1 MSEHLN
7 DLALSP
13 ENVIIPP
20 KQHPVREED
29 IDPDALMVLYRLK
42 DAGYSGY
49 LVGGGVRDLYL
60 GKKPKD
66 FDISTDARPGQLRK
80 LFRNS
85 RTIGRRFRLVQVFF
99 REGKIIEVSTLRS
112 QSEYDEDGD
121 SDEVLPSN
129 NTFGTLEEDACRR
142 DLTINSLFYEVEN
155 KTVIDYVGGVQD
167 LKNRIIR
174 LVGDPDRRITRDPVR
189 MLRAVRHAA
198 RAGFTIEEAT
208 WQAIIRHRDKLEL
221 CPTSRIRDE
230 LLKDLQGGA
239 SRAWAELAMQ
249 SGLFYLLFPFYEK
262 LLTETQGE
270 LVKEELLSLL
280 AVTDRIFSEGRTIG
294 TVKFDE
300 ALLFALLL
308 QPWATRRFNLSQ
320 ESIKEAGHHQTV
332 KTVRAG
338 LQKAFS
344 RRLNLTKMTLDSI
357 ITLFVNS
364 PALREGTSKGGGGL
378 RRKSYFAACSRFV
391 SCCHEA
397 EGGEPVALSLFTCLQ
412 SEKKHR
418 NRPEPAPQKIFFNP
432 ENSGRKNGGGYA
444 PAFSSN
450 PEGVFGLR
458 QDGRNLLF
466 S

>member
-1 MSEHLN
+1 MSEKLN
-7 DLALSP
+7 ETANGRNVLILSP
-13 ENVIIPP
+13 D
-20 KQHPVREED
+20 QHPVREED
-29 IDPDALMVLYRLK
+29 IDPDALLILYRLK

-49 LVGGGVRDLYL
+49 LVGGGVRDLFL

-99 REGKIIEVSTLRS
+99 RNGKIIEVSTLRS

-129 NTFGTLEEDACRR
+129 NTFGSLEEDACRR
-142 DLTINSLFYEVEN
+142 DLTINSLFYEVEK

-167 LKNRIIR
+167 LQDGIIR

-198 RAGFTIEEAT
+198 RAGFKIEEAT
-208 WQAIIRHRDKLEL
+208 WQAIIRHRDMLEL
-221 CPTSRIRDE
+221 CPVSRIRDE

-249 SGLFYLLFPFYEK
+249 SGLFYLLFPFYE
-262 LLTETQGE
+262 
-270 LVKEELLSLL
+270 ELLSGSEGKAVKKELL
-280 AVTDRIFSEGRTIG
+280 ALLTVTDRLICEGRKIG
-294 TVKFDE
+294 KISLDE
-300 ALLFALLL
+300 SLLFALLL
-308 QPWATRRFNLSQ
+308 QPWVRRRFSLT
-320 ESIKEAGHHQTV
+320 EEDVKGAGHHQSV
-332 KTVRAG
+332 NTVRSA
-338 LQKAFS
+338 LDKAFS

-357 ITLFVNS
+357 TILFVNS
-364 PALREGTSKGGGGL
+364 PLFQKGAMPAGL
-378 RRKSYFAACSRFV
+378 RRKSYFAACSRFAA
-391 SCCHEA
+391 CCQEA
-397 EGGEPVALSLFTCLQ
+397 EGGEFAALSLFAITVESPTQ
-412 SEKKHR
+412 DSR
-418 NRPEPAPQKIFFNP
+418 PAPAQKAIFLSP
-432 ENSGRKNGGGYA
+432 PSSGRKSGGGYS
-444 PAFSSN
+444 PAFSSR

-458 QDGRNLLF
+458 RKGRNLTL

>member
-7 DLALSP
+7 DTACRRES
-13 ENVIIPP
+13 VIIPP
-20 KQHPVREED
+20 DQHPVREED
-29 IDPDALMVLYRLK
+29 IDQDALMVLYRLK

-99 REGKIIEVSTLRS
+99 RDNKIIEVSTLRS
-112 QSEYDEDGD
+112 QSEYDEDGGP
-121 SDEVLPSN
+121 DEVLPSN

-142 DLTINSLFYEVEN
+142 DLTINSLFYEVEH

-167 LKNRIIR
+167 LQDRIIR

-198 RAGFTIEEAT
+198 RAGFKIEEAT

-239 SRAWAELAMQ
+239 SRAWAELTLQ
-249 SGLFYLLFPFYEK
+249 SGLFHLLFPFYEE
-262 LLTETQGE
+262 LLTGSQGE
-270 LVKEELLSLL
+270 TVKQEMLALLGV
-280 AVTDRIFSEGRTIG
+280 ADRLIHEGRKLGKISL
-294 TVKFDE
+294 DE
-300 ALLFALLL
+300 ALLFALPL
-308 QPWATRRFNLSQ
+308 QPWVKRRFSLSQ
-320 ESIKEAGHHQTV
+320 EDIKGAGHHQTV
-332 KTVRAG
+332 KAVRAA
-338 LQKAFS
+338 LDKAFS
-344 RRLNLTKMTLDSI
+344 RRLNLTKMTLEN
-357 ITLFVNS
+357 ITTLVVNS
-364 PALREGTSKGGGGL
+364 PVFQKGAMPAGL
-378 RRKSYFAACSRFV
+378 RRKSYFAACSRFAA
-391 SCCHEA
+391 CCREA
-397 EGGEPVALSLFTCLQ
+397 EGGEPADLSMFAITAEPQ
-412 SEKKHR
+412 KQASR
-418 NRPEPAPQKIFFNP
+418 PAPSAQKAIFLSPQSN
-432 ENSGRKNGGGYA
+432 GKKNGGGYS
-444 PAFSSN
+444 PAFSSR

-458 QDGRNLLF
+458 REGRNLTL